1 MQTPLLRQML
11 LAALFAALTAVGAYI
26 RIGEVTLQ
34 VFFACLSG
42 MLLGPVW
49 GTAAQGVYVLL
60 GLAGLP
66 VFTSGGG
73 LMYVANPMFG
83 FLLGLIP
90 MAALVGYLT
99 KFPRIHPFLAAIA
112 GLAVLYLV
120 ALPYF
125 YFATGQLLR
134 LKELLLTACVGFLPF
149 DLLKLLSASML
160 GKRLII
166 LLRNDLVF

>member
-1 MQTPLLRQML
+1 MPKPLLRNL
-11 LAALFAALTAVGAYI
+11 LLTALFAALTAVGAYL

-34 VFFACLSG
+34 VFFACISG
-42 MLLGPVW
+42 MLLGPLW
-49 GTAAQGVYVLL
+49 GACAQGLYVLL
-60 GLAGLP
+60 GLVGLP
-66 VFTSGGG
+66 VFSAGGG

-99 KFPRIHPFLAAIA
+99 KFPRIHPFGAAAA

-125 YFATGQLLR
+125 YFVTGQLLG
-134 LKELLLTACVGFLPF
+134 LKELLLSACVGFLPF

-160 GKRLII
+160 GKRLIL
-166 LLRNDLVF
+166 LLRNDLIF

>member
-1 MQTPLLRQML
+1 MPKPLLRNL
-11 LAALFAALTAVGAYI
+11 LLTALFAALTAVGAYI

-34 VFFACLSG
+34 VFFACISG

-49 GTAAQGVYVLL
+49 GAAAQGLYVLL
-60 GLAGLP
+60 GLVGLP
-66 VFTSGGG
+66 VFSAGGG
-73 LMYVANPMFG
+73 LMYVVNPMFG

-90 MAALVGYLT
+90 MAAIVGFLT
-99 KFPRIHPFLAAIA
+99 KYPRIPLFVA
-112 GLAVLYLV
+112 GLAGLLLLYLA

-125 YFATGQLLR
+125 YFATGQALPLR
-134 LKELLLTACVGFLPF
+134 ELLMSACFAFLPF

-160 GKRLII
+160 GKRLIF